1 MKQKVELTKQILRLY
16 VGREATIYRGDIYV
30 HVLEIKNVDIFLLDS
45 YRYIPHL
52 RRLSSITEEE
62 ANEFWELTN
71 DREFS
76 KPYSDDFY
84 DLTEYKTVS
93 EWFNAFYG
101 KWGVLHTFYNASEF
115 LYLTGRGFDLFGLI
129 EAGLANEVSE

>member
-52 RRLSSITEEE
+52 RRLSSITEDE

-101 KWGVLHTFYNASEF
+101 KWGVLQTFYNASEF

>member
-101 KWGVLHTFYNASEF
+101 KWGVLQTFYNASEF

>member
-1 MKQKVELTKQILRLY
+1 MKQVKLTEQILRLY
-16 VGREATIYRGDIYV
+16 YGRPFESTHPFFNLADIDEYWILCYKDKSV
-30 HVLEIKNVDIFLLDS
+30 IIT
-45 YRYIPHL
+45 PHL

-62 ANEFWELTN
+62 AREFWALTN

-76 KPYSDDFY
+76 KPYSDNFY

-129 EAGLANEVSE
+129 EAGLAKEVSE

>member
-1 MKQKVELTKQILRLY
+1 MKQVELTEQILRLY
-16 VGREATIYRGDIYV
+16 VGRFFGNGEGKV
-30 HVLEIKNVDIFLLDS
+30 EIVGNIRLGLDDS
-45 YRYIPHL
+45 WGIEQMLPHL
-52 RRLSSITEEE
+52 RPLSSITEDE
-62 ANEFWELTN
+62 ANEFWALTN
-71 DREFS
+71 NIDFS
-76 KPYSDDFY
+76 KAYSDNFY

>member
-1 MKQKVELTKQILRLY
+1 MKQVELTEQILRLY
-16 VGREATIYRGDIYV
+16 VGRECTIERKFYSSKAFIDEHSIDILGSV
-30 HVLEIKNVDIFLLDS
+30 WSFVT
-45 YRYIPHL
+45 PHL

-62 ANEFWELTN
+62 ANEFWALTN

-76 KPYSDDFY
+76 KPYADNFY

-129 EAGLANEVSE
+129 EAGLAKEVSE

>member
-30 HVLEIKNVDIFLLDS
+30 HILEIKNVDIFLLDS

-62 ANEFWELTN
+62 ANEFWALTN

-76 KPYSDDFY
+76 KPYSDNFY
-84 DLTEYKTVS
+84 DLAEYKTVS

-115 LYLTGRGFDLFGLI
+115 LYLTGKGFDLFGLI
-129 EAGLANEVSE
+129 EAGLAKEVSE